1 MTDWCSDLNVW
12 PVWVRCVPQWWCSEA
27 SELHE
32 CTPLCTTSRTLQTE
46 LSQKAKW
53 LICEQKKHHMRNAQM
68 PHLTACQYTG
78 LHLQLVEKPT
88 LWIFLST
95 VNINTVSQVLVNSEL
110 TPCFWRQWSC
120 PLSLAKL
127 FQSYCV
133 HYSLDVYCVYFD
145 AKTQKLVQLE
155 EMHGSILLRIKPIA
169 RINLGDV
176 KTLQNLETFR
186 CLYLE
191 TSCFTSFGFPLYP
204 SQLSAYGLVILK
216 HKNYLVRLWKR

>member
-1 MTDWCSDLNVW
+1 MVVFRGVGVTWMYTTVHNQPYTPNRTESKSKMTDLWT
-12 PVWVRCVPQWWCSEA
+12 EKA
-27 SELHE
+27 SHE
-32 CTPLCTTSRTLQTE
+32 KCTNASSHCLSIHWAPPTTSG
-46 LSQKAKW
+46 KA
-53 LICEQKKHHMRNAQM
+53 HTMD
-68 PHLTACQYTG
+68 
-78 LHLQLVEKPT
+78 
-88 LWIFLST
+88 FLST

-191 TSCFTSFGFPLYP
+191 TSCFTSFSFPLYP
-204 SQLSAYGLVILK
+204 SQLNAYGLVILK